1 MSTRKPS
8 QVIAVDNT
16 VIVLADDK
24 TLWRLWEGGWVQIP
38 DLPQPEQKEQG
49 WRQEPKIADM
59 D

>member
-16 VIVLADDK
+16 VVVLADDK

-38 DLPQPEQKEQG
+38 ELPQPEQKNKDREKD
-49 WRQEPKIADM
+49 PK
-59 D
+59 